1 MRDYY
6 ADLQV
11 APQAD
16 AGVITAAYRYLA
28 RQCHPDVA
36 GAAGVRKM
44 QALNEAYE
52 VLSDPMRRRRY
63 DADRFAA
70 DRLAITPL
78 PAWPIQGGT
87 ASRVPQTRQLSAAWY
102 VAVMALCLVVG
113 TIFWV
118 TARPGQ
124 DRPALAARAGRTPTA
139 ALAAGQRLRSGST
152 PRPTGDPHAL
162 SSPLPEV
169 AIRAET
175 GSFLDGLLPA
185 LTSGG
190 GEPVQTAAPAPPAD
204 APPPQLPQGA
214 TAVPLEATPQPQF
227 QAATI
232 AAPAPTPAPAYARHI
247 VEQGDNLLRISERY
261 GVPQGVIMQLNGLTD
276 ANRIR
281 VGDELLIPV
290 R

>member
-1 MRDYY
+1 
-6 ADLQV
+6 
-11 APQAD
+11 
-16 AGVITAAYRYLA
+16 
-28 RQCHPDVA
+28 
-36 GAAGVRKM
+36 M

-78 PAWPIQGGT
+78 PAWPIQGGA

-124 DRPALAARAGRTPTA
+124 DKPVLAVRAGRTPTA
-139 ALAAGQRLRSGST
+139 ALAAGQRLRSGSS
-152 PRPTGDPHAL
+152 PRPTGDPRAL
-162 SSPLPEV
+162 SSPPPEV
-169 AIRAET
+169 AVRTET
-175 GSFLDGLLPA
+175 GSIFDGITPA

-190 GEPVQTAAPAPPAD
+190 GEPTRTTALAPPAD
-204 APPPQLPQGA
+204 APPPQLPQAA
-214 TAVPLEATPQPQF
+214 TAVPPEATPQPQIE
-227 QAATI
+227 AATV
-232 AAPAPTPAPAYARHI
+232 ASVAPAPAPAYARHI